1 MFNTS
6 NLGQMK
12 IDLLKTFKEYFI
24 HQLHSNLG
32 RIEIKI
38 LLKRQLNSRIL
49 DTTSTQKRD
58 SIDYGNFHTYL
69 PFIKL

>member
-6 NLGQMK
+6 DLGQIK
-12 IDLLKTFKEYFI
+12 IYLKYFI

-58 SIDYGNFHTYL
+58 SIDYGNFHTSL